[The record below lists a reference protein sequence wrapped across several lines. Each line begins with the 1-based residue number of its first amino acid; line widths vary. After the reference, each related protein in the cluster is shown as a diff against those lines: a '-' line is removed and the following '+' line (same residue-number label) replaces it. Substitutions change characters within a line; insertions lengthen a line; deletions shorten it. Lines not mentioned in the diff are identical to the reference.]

1 MKIIIKIIIV
11 FLIIYFIYAF
21 VFSLVISAFNKNSF
35 VKKPD
40 NNKVRFSA
48 NNNFNKDRV
57 QLIESE
63 KEAVKIR
70 KTLIDNAKQTI
81 SISYFTFRNGK
92 VSRLM
97 LGSILE
103 AAEKGV
109 EVRILLDSLSI
120 LPSFLPRFNT
130 EFKYILYAMERHK
143 NINFKFYDP
152 VNPLFPFN
160 WNKRLHDKMI
170 IVDNKFALIGG
181 RNIADNYYIK
191 DLKNKSFSKDRDV
204 LVFKED
210 SLDYSYS
217 VIEDMQNYF
226 NKSWNYK
233 YSKSFRKK
241 LNKREE
247 NKSNIALKKLE
258 NEYENSKKLC
268 EHTSN
273 NICWQSYT
281 IACDNIEF
289 VHNPVGKIH
298 QEPWCLRKILSL
310 AEKSSKSIFLQSPYI
325 IPSRRLKT
333 VFNEYNINLKNT
345 RVLTNSNYSSPNHL
359 SIAAYSNHRKNML
372 DNNVGIFEYQGKG
385 SLHGKTYIFDDYISA
400 IGSFN
405 MDSRSSFINSE
416 ILIVISGSEFT
427 NKLKKCVQK
436 DLDQSLK
443 VGKSYSYITSPYIDK
458 AVLPAYKKV
467 IIKIL
472 SKITPIIEH
481 IL

>member
-40 NNKVRFSA
+40 NNKVKFSA

-130 EFKYILYAMERHK
+130 EFKYILYAMEKHK

-152 VNPLFPFN
+152 INPLYPFN

-170 IVDNKFALIGG
+170 IVDNKLALIGG

-226 NKSWNYK
+226 DKSWNYK

-241 LNKREE
+241 LNKRKEK
-247 NKSNIALKKLE
+247 KSNIALKKLK
-258 NEYENSKKLC
+258 NEYEKFTELSENA
-268 EHTSN
+268 SN

-333 VFNEYNINLKNT
+333 VFNEYDINFKNT
-345 RVLTNSNYSSPNHL
+345 RVLTNSNYSSPNYL
-359 SIAAYSNHRKNML
+359 SIAAY
-372 DNNVGIFEYQGKG
+372 
-385 SLHGKTYIFDDYISA
+385 
-400 IGSFN
+400 
-405 MDSRSSFINSE
+405 
-416 ILIVISGSEFT
+416 
-427 NKLKKCVQK
+427 
-436 DLDQSLK
+436 
-443 VGKSYSYITSPYIDK
+443 
-458 AVLPAYKKV
+458 
-467 IIKIL
+467 
-472 SKITPIIEH
+472 
-481 IL
+481 